1 MPSSATACPQARTC
15 FLVPFVIHRHPEF
28 WPNPE
33 AFDPR
38 SVPPGGLKDAAA

>member
-1 MPSSATACPQARTC
+1 MPSSATACPQDVL
-15 FLVPFVIHRHPEF
+15 LVPFVIHRHPEF

-38 SVPPGGLKDAAA
+38 SVPPEA